1 MRWRLK
7 LYREEPFLIFSR
19 MAKAFLAGFHIVFSI
34 YVYKLVSTRIVE
46 NKILFLVDAS
56 YSEPEPSIKIEIDG
70 SVPN

>member
-1 MRWRLK
+1 
-7 LYREEPFLIFSR
+7 